1 MPDQRNKRTAPS
13 VQDVISGN
21 SGRSHAKFK
30 SGYSGPKKAP
40 STPMSVSRPTG
51 HTGTIGMPTARAAE
65 MPKSGGILDYAWIAY
80 CAALAIGLATA
91 IIAYTLGGSGRGG
104 IYYPHNVFTIT
115 GVVKDIFYDYNNGG
129 LGSGINRNGN
139 AAVSGTG
146 ASEDGT
152 AAADSSD
159 GQDNTA
165 ASTNADTDTSA
176 LLGESSGTVA
186 PNSTTG
192 ATMALDTGSAYG
204 DYAMAASHEQLLEQ
218 LDKALAA
225 NDSGFVGTKLAY
237 ADASTGD
244 LIGYP
249 QSVVEHFTK
258 YMADN
263 PDKRA
268 TFLAEVK
275 DESQFSARNGSAY
288 IVKLPLLQFTINMGY
303 DGTTISISGF
313 ADQKMDSGQSAIVS
327 PLLPCMYTIHAE
339 TAKGSQTSEVECNM
353 NEGNLKIN
361 IGVTN

>member
-1 MPDQRNKRTAPS
+1 MADKNKRTLYNVS
-13 VQDVISGN
+13 DVISGGN
-21 SGRSHAKFK
+21 SGTPRAKFK

-40 STPMSVSRPTG
+40 GESLNRSMA
-51 HTGTIGMPTARAAE
+51 TASAAAKSG
-65 MPKSGGILDYAWIAY
+65 PAPVIHRSGGILDYAWIAY
-80 CAALAIGLATA
+80 CVVLAIALMTA
-91 IIAYTLGGSGRGG
+91 ILAYGSGGSGNV
-104 IYYPHNVFTIT
+104 IHYPDNIFTIS
-115 GVVKDIFYDYNNGG
+115 GVVSDIFIDYKNGG
-129 LGSGINRNGN
+129 LGSGYSKR
-139 AAVSGTG
+139 SSSTG
-146 ASEDGT
+146 ASAQASAPADAATT
-152 AAADSSD
+152 AAQAENGEGTQDAD
-159 GQDNTA
+159 
-165 ASTNADTDTSA
+165 NAA
-176 LLGESSGTVA
+176 LLGESTATPV

-204 DYAMAASHEQLLEQ
+204 SYQSAASHEELLTQ
-218 LDKALAA
+218 LDQALAA
-225 NDSGFVGTKLAY
+225 NDAGFVGTKLAY
-237 ADASTGD
+237 EDTESKT

-268 TFLAEVK
+268 NFLAEVK
-275 DESQFSARNGSAY
+275 DSSLFSAKNGSAY

-303 DGTTISISGF
+303 DGTTIAISGF
-313 ADQKMDSGQSAIVS
+313 SDQKMDSGQSAVVS